1 MDELLKIKAFAN
13 REAIPIMQDE
23 GCDFICDY
31 ILKNDVKTVQ
41 EPPPPAAAPSA
52 GRAAGIPRRSGPSR
66 RAAPAG
72 RPRSPG
78 CVQ

>member
-31 ILKNDVKTVQ
+31 ILKNNSTEEEFREKC
-41 EPPPPAAAPSA
+41 
-52 GRAAGIPRRSGPSR
+52 RSKFLEVLTD
-66 RAAPAG
+66 
-72 RPRSPG
+72 G
-78 CVQ
+78 CY